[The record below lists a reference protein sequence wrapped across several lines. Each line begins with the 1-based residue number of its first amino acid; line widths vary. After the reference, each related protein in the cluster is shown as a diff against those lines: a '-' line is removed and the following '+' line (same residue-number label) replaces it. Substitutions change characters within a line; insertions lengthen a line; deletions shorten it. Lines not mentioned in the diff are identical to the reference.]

1 MYEKDPQI
9 YICSVLVLVK
19 AVRCRYISHRAVLCT
34 CSDSIICLSESA
46 VERVMIHINSA
57 GESQRSS
64 DCFSVSDALLGND
77 GVTEC

>member
-1 MYEKDPQI
+1 MNEEDPQI
-9 YICSVLVLVK
+9 
-19 AVRCRYISHRAVLCT
+19 RRRNISRRAVLCT
-34 CSDSIICLSESA
+34 RSDSIIRLCESA

-64 DCFSVSDALLGND
+64 DCFSVSDALVGND